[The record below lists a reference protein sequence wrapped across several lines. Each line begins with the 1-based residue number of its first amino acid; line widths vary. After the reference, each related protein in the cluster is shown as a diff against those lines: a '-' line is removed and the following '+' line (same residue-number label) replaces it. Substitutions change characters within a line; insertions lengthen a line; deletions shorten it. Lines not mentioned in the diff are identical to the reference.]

1 MRRLSIDP
9 RPNWQKRVEE
19 YGLHFHTLGGEP
31 YWDETACYQL
41 SRYEVDTLE
50 LATQNLH
57 EMCLQ
62 VVQHVIDQRL
72 FGLFLIPQE
81 FEEMVI
87 RSWEEDEPSVY
98 GRFDL
103 AYDGVGAPKMLEYNA
118 DTPTALVEAAVA
130 QWTWLKDVD
139 ERGDQFNSIHERLIE
154 AWGAIRERDNRPLH
168 FATFGDSLEDWITTE
183 YMRDTAIQA
192 GFNTA
197 YIDIREIGFD
207 RNRKTFVDRS
217 GHPIYRLFKLYPWE
231 WIVRED
237 FGKHVRVS
245 PTKWVEPAWKMIL
258 SCKSLLPILYELFPD
273 SPYLLPAS
281 FQPLET
287 GSHVRKP
294 VHAREGAN
302 IQVTIDG
309 RIAHETDGP
318 YQGGPYVYQAIGP
331 LKPHD
336 GRYPVIGSWIING
349 TACGVGIREGDGLIT
364 TNTSRFVPHQMTD

>member
-1 MRRLSIDP
+1 MRRLTIDP

-19 YGLHFHTLGGEP
+19 YGLHFHTIGGEP

-57 EMCLQ
+57 EMCLEL
-62 VVQHVIDQRL
+62 VQHVIDQRL
-72 FGLFLIPQE
+72 FGLFMIPQE
-81 FEEMVI
+81 FEELVV
-87 RSWEEDEPSVY
+87 RSWEQDEPSVY

-130 QWTWLKDVD
+130 QWTWLKEID

-154 AWGAIRERDNRPLH
+154 AWQGIRERDNRPVH
-168 FATFGDSLEDWITTE
+168 FATFGDSMEDWITTE

-192 GFNTA
+192 GLNTA
-197 YIDIREIGFD
+197 YIDIREIGYD
-207 RNRKTFVDRS
+207 RQRKFFTDKH
-217 GHPIYRLFKLYPWE
+217 GHPLYRLFKLYPWE
-231 WIVRED
+231 WIVREE
-237 FGKHVRVS
+237 FGVHVRTA

-258 SCKSLLPILYELFPD
+258 SCKSILPVLYELYPD

-287 GSHVRKP
+287 GSYVRKP

-302 IQVTIDG
+302 IQITIDG
-309 RIAHETDGP
+309 KVTHETDGP
-318 YQGGPYVYQAIGP
+318 YQGGPYVYQAIAP
-331 LKPHD
+331 LKPHE
-336 GRYPVIGSWIING
+336 GRYPVLGSWIVNG
-349 TACGVGIREGDGLIT
+349 TACGVGIREGDSLIT